1 MVGSSRSGRDVVQN
15 IYSPRH
21 VHRHIEGAEITYYT
35 SGRNGFG
42 LLYLDIDAH
51 HPYQT
56 DEYKAKAVLQEL
68 FPFGYFR
75 ASRRGQNG
83 YLKIRYGSI
92 KEFNSLADRL
102 EQILQ
107 RHFLSLGILC
117 DFETKG
123 TITDDKS
130 GGLRKVALHDT
141 TISMPD
147 AGRDR
152 QLELPAV
159 GEV

>member
-1 MVGSSRSGRDVVQN
+1 MAGSSIPISISSPTSTPNGTSSGTSTEPRSPTT
-15 IYSPRH
+15 PR
-21 VHRHIEGAEITYYT
+21 AETD
-35 SGRNGFG
+35 SA

-51 HPYQT
+51 NPWQT
-56 DEYKAKAVLQEL
+56 DEYRAKAILQEL

-83 YLKIRYGSI
+83 YLKIRYGTV
-92 KEFNSLADRL
+92 KEFNGLADRL

-107 RHFLSLGILC
+107 RYFLSRGILC

-130 GGLRKVALHDT
+130 GSLAK
-141 TISMPD
+141 
-147 AGRDR
+147 
-152 QLELPAV
+152 LPFADQRIRAI
-159 GEV
+159 